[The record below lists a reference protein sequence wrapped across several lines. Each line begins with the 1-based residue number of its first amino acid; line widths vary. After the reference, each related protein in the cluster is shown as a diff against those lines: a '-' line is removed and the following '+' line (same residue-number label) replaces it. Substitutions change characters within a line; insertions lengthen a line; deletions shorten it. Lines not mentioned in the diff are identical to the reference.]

1 MKTLLLKKLSVGLIA
16 ILLFNCVVMVNA
28 QTILRD
34 EVFEQIEMISQTGEK
49 IVETDVSVHFGNDS
63 MEIRASKTSAVLKTF
78 KYTDIKNAEYSYSKN
93 PRWKTGL
100 GLGAAA
106 VVFPPIL
113 LVAIPLGFTKH
124 RRHWVTMRTEKDYA
138 VLKVSKSLRKIFIP
152 SFETHSS
159 VKVEALGESK

>member
-1 MKTLLLKKLSVGLIA
+1 MKTLLTKKLSVGLIA
-16 ILLFNCVVMVNA
+16 MLLFNCVVLVNA
-28 QTILRD
+28 QTIAKD
-34 EVFEQIEMISQTGEK
+34 EVFERIEMISQTGEK
-49 IVETDVSVHFGNDS
+49 VVEADVSVHFGSDS
-63 MEIRASKTSAVLKTF
+63 MEIKESKTGTVVKSF
-78 KYTDIKNAEYSYSKN
+78 KYADIKNAEYSYSKN

-138 VLKVSKSLRKIFIP
+138 VLRVSKSVRKIFIP

>member
-1 MKTLLLKKLSVGLIA
+1 MKTLLTKKLSVGLIA
-16 ILLFNCVVMVNA
+16 MLLFNCIVLVNA
-28 QTILRD
+28 QTIAKG
-34 EVFEQIEMISQTGEK
+34 EVFERIEMISQTGEK
-49 IVETDVSVHFGNDS
+49 VVEADVSVHFGSDS
-63 MEIRASKTSAVLKTF
+63 MEIKESKTGTVVKSF
-78 KYTDIKNAEYSYSKN
+78 KYADIKNAEYSYSKN

-138 VLKVSKSLRKIFIP
+138 VLRVSKSVRKIFIP

>member
-1 MKTLLLKKLSVGLIA
+1 MRTILMKKLSGGLIA
-16 ILLFNCVVMVNA
+16 VILFNCVATANA
-28 QTILRD
+28 QTIAKD
-34 EVFEQIEMISQTGEK
+34 EIFQKMEMISQNGEK
-49 IVETDVSVHFGNDS
+49 IVKTDVSVHFGNDS
-63 MEIRASKTSAVLKTF
+63 VEIKASKTGAVLKTF

-100 GLGAAA
+100 GLGATAII
-106 VVFPPIL
+106 FPPIL

-138 VLKVSKSLRKIFIP
+138 VLKVSKSVRKIFIP

>member
-1 MKTLLLKKLSVGLIA
+1 MKKLSVGLIA
-16 ILLFNCVVMVNA
+16 IILFNCLVKVNA
-28 QTILRD
+28 QTIAKD
-34 EVFEQIEMISQTGEK
+34 EVFQKMEMVSQTGEK

-63 MEIRASKTSAVLKTF
+63 MEIKASKTGAVLKTF
-78 KYTDIKNAEYSYSKN
+78 KYIDIKNAEYSYSKN

-100 GLGAAA
+100 GLGAGAI
-106 VVFPPIL
+106 VFPPIL

>member
-1 MKTLLLKKLSVGLIA
+1 MITTI
-16 ILLFNCVVMVNA
+16 LFNCVVVANA
-28 QTILRD
+28 QTIVKD
-34 EVFEQIEMISQTGEK
+34 EVFERIEMISQTGEK

-63 MEIRASKTSAVLKTF
+63 MEIRASKTGAVLKTF

-100 GLGAAA
+100 GLGATAI
-106 VVFPPIL
+106 VFPPIL

-138 VLKVSKSLRKIFIP
+138 VLKVSKSVRKIFIP

>member
-1 MKTLLLKKLSVGLIA
+1 MKTLLIKKLSVALIA
-16 ILLFNCVVMVNA
+16 MLLFNCVGIINA
-28 QTILRD
+28 QTIAKD
-34 EVFEQIEMISQTGEK
+34 EVFQRIEMISQTGEK
-49 IVETDVSVHFGNDS
+49 IVETDVSVHFGNNS
-63 MEIRASKTSAVLKTF
+63 MEIKESKTSAVLKTF
-78 KYTDIKNAEYSYSKN
+78 KYADIINAEYSYSKN

-100 GLGAAA
+100 GLGATAI
-106 VVFPPIL
+106 VFPPIL

-138 VLKVSKSLRKIFIP
+138 VLKVSKSVRKIFIP

>member
-1 MKTLLLKKLSVGLIA
+1 MKKLSGGLIA
-16 ILLFNCVVMVNA
+16 VILFNCVATANA
-28 QTILRD
+28 QTIAKD
-34 EVFEQIEMISQTGEK
+34 EIFQKMEMISLNGEK
-49 IVETDVSVHFGNDS
+49 IVKTDVSVHFGNDS
-63 MEIRASKTSAVLKTF
+63 VEIKASKTGAVLKTF

-100 GLGAAA
+100 GLGATAII
-106 VVFPPIL
+106 FPPIL

-138 VLKVSKSLRKIFIP
+138 VLKVSKSVRKIFIP